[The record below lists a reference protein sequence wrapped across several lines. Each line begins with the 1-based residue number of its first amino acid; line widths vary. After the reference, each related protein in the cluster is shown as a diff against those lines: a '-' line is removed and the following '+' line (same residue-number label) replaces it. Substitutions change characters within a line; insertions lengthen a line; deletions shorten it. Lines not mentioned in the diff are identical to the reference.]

1 MLIKKC
7 PQDLIHDDDV
17 QPCLDGKRPIID
29 PLHVR
34 KKGITKFRIKSQLE
48 KKQRKK
54 KVKDATISKA
64 PKTISMV
71 HG

>member
-1 MLIKKC
+1 MVKKS

>member
-17 QPCLDGKRPIID
+17 QPCLDGKRPILD

-34 KKGITKFRIKSQLE
+34 KKGTTNFRIKSQLE
-48 KKQRKK
+48 KSKEKRK
-54 KVKDATISKA
+54 
-64 PKTISMV
+64 
-71 HG
+71 